1 MGLGYL
7 RVSFKSPSSTFLEGW
22 MAMSKE
28 VDVPRPIVQAPLHKE
43 LPVKLRVGRGFSV
56 PELKAVGL
64 DVKRARRLGLKVDE
78 RRDSRHEENVNIL
91 KEFLAKIPQSSRTR

>member
-1 MGLGYL
+1 
-7 RVSFKSPSSTFLEGW
+7 

-28 VDVPRPIVQAPLHKE
+28 VEVPRPIVQAPLRKE

-64 DVKRARRLGLKVDE
+64 DVRRARRLGLRVDE
-78 RRDSRHEENVNIL
+78 RRDSCHEENVRAL
-91 KEFLAKIPQSSRTR
+91 KEFLAKISQSSKSS